1 MILYQSLSFHNR
13 TGFYRGRRDRGRI
26 GSFEIWIGMEMGME
40 FQDTIE
46 REQVCPAEVASRTH
60 SIYEDALRRSHA
72 LDAGNFTSISPTD
85 LARLFDLYDERFFA
99 GGCRQALGTAPLSF
113 RLSKRMTQAAGKA
126 TRVQHRDRRTKEVR
140 TEYEI
145 AVSTTLLFQTFHD
158 VDRPIV
164 MSGIECRDRLESL
177 QRILEHELV
186 HLIEFILWQQSS
198 CSAARFQS
206 VANRFF
212 SHTEHTHQL
221 ITPRERAFAKFGVK
235 QRFGCCLR
243 DTRFESRSDS
253 PTLRLRRS
261 IHTFVGVLLRGFAQ
275 PQRPWVGS
283 RSSMRQSIRQG
294 CGSEWNSLMQIP

>member
-1 MILYQSLSFHNR
+1 
-13 TGFYRGRRDRGRI
+13 
-26 GSFEIWIGMEMGME
+26 ME

-46 REQVCPAEVASRTH
+46 REQMPPAEVTSRTR
-60 SIYEDALRRSHA
+60 SIYEEALRRSPA
-72 LDAGNFTSISPTD
+72 LDAGNFTSISPAD

-164 MSGIECRDRLESL
+164 MSGIECRDRLEAL

-221 ITPRERAFAKFGVK
+221 ITPRERAFAKFGLK
-235 QRFGCCLR
+235 
-243 DTRFESRSDS
+243 
-253 PTLRLRRS
+253 
-261 IHTFVGVLLRGFAQ
+261 A
-275 PQRPWVGS
+275 GS
-283 RSSMRQSIRQG
+283 RVSFRVDGQHYVGIVNRITKRATVLVEDSRGTRYTDGKRYAKFYVPIG
-294 CGSEWNSLMQIP
+294 LLKPAE